1 MKRQTL
7 HLQGGLSVETARDF
21 NGRFWIA
28 YLKGCSMFFRD
39 AVSVRKWLK
48 LPKGTASRESFDSW
62 IDSLEDF
69 DKEKGGS
76 HTSSALPRSGSS
88 FDPIAQGIDA
98 EDPNYQTR
106 QII

>member
-7 HLQGGLSVETARDF
+7 HLQGGLSVETSRDF

-39 AVSVRKWLK
+39 ATEVRKWLK
-48 LPKGTASRESFDSW
+48 LPKGTASRDSFDSW
-62 IDSLEDF
+62 IASLADY
-69 DKEKGGS
+69 DKEKGAAQS
-76 HTSSALPRSGSS
+76 PPDLPRSESS
-88 FDPIAQGIDA
+88 FDPLAQGIDA
-98 EDPNYQTR
+98 EDPNFQTR

>member
-7 HLQGGLSVETARDF
+7 HLQGGLSIETARDF
-21 NGRFWIA
+21 NGRYWIA

-39 AVSVRKWLK
+39 AVDMRKWLK
-48 LPKGTASRESFDSW
+48 LPKGTASRDSFDSW
-62 IDSLEDF
+62 IVSLGDF
-69 DKEKGGS
+69 DKEKGGAQAS
-76 HTSSALPRSGSS
+76 PALPRSESS
-88 FDPIAQGIDA
+88 FDPLAQGIDA